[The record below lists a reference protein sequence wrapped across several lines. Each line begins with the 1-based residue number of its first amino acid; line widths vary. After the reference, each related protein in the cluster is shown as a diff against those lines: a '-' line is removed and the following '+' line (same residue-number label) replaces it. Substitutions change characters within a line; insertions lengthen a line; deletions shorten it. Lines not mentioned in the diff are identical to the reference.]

1 MMWVCGELKGCFDCG
16 VAALASGVRSGQIP
30 LIIPQKGQL
39 TGQLTGQLL
48 HQIVNQR
55 PQIIGTSQPAIISVT
70 QGQTLAPMVAKV
82 SLTTVPHT
90 APIQT
95 LSAAAGSPITVTQ
108 VSFATQVDAWHT
120 GTRSHMGE
128 HWPCR
133 TLSSR

>member
-1 MMWVCGELKGCFDCG
+1 MTA

-30 LIIPQKGQL
+30 LIIPQK
-39 TGQLTGQLL
+39 GQLTGQLL

-108 VSFATQVDAWHT
+108 VSFATRVDAWHT
-120 GTRSHMGE
+120 GTHCRMGE
-128 HWPCR
+128 HCLAGEHLPCR
-133 TLSSR
+133 TLSHR

>member
-1 MMWVCGELKGCFDCG
+1 MTA

-30 LIIPQKGQL
+30 LIIPQK
-39 TGQLTGQLL
+39 GQLTGQLL

-120 GTRSHMGE
+120 GTHCRMGE
-128 HWPCR
+128 HCLAGEHLPCR
-133 TLSSR
+133 TLSHR

>member
-1 MMWVCGELKGCFDCG
+1 MSSPRKAVDVNELKGCLSLC
-16 VAALASGVRSGQIP
+16 VAALAGGVRGGHIP
-30 LIIPQKGQL
+30 LIIPQK
-39 TGQLTGQLL
+39 GQLTGQLL

-70 QGQTLAPMVAKV
+70 QGQTLTPMVAKV

-108 VSFATQVDAWHT
+108 VNTVIQVNTH
-120 GTRSHMGE
+120 R
-128 HWPCR
+128 
-133 TLSSR
+133 